1 MRIPRNCRKYLC
13 HRDRWRLEQMLTAQP
28 DLQKEDPERDLNLWR
43 HLFAPN
49 DVVRVGDVY
58 SEASSAKSG
67 EYCWGNT
74 WRGDAIEAT
83 AALCWSASALL
94 RGATYRE
101 AMSRSQACEA
111 VLGRLRV
118 AGIQIVMVVDDG
130 GGGLECWIDPEPGSH
145 PVPSKGRCPG
155 GRNNKTG
162 QSHRVVWADPVARI
176 AWEKEIT
183 QEVA

>member
-1 MRIPRNCRKYLC
+1 MRIPRNCRKCLC

-28 DLQKEDPERDLNLWR
+28 DLQKEDPERDMNLWR

-74 WRGDAIEAT
+74 WLGDAIEAT
-83 AALCWSASALL
+83 TALCWNASALL

-118 AGIQIVMVVDDG
+118 GGKQIVMVVDDG
-130 GGGLECWIDPEPGSH
+130 AGGLECWIDPEPGTH
-145 PVPSKGRCPG
+145 PVSSKGRCPG

-162 QSHRVVWADPVARI
+162 RMHRVVWADQAARI
-176 AWEKEIT
+176 AWEIEIVR
-183 QEVA
+183 EVA